1 MADDLT
7 EEIQKLNNRI
17 SELENMLSQILRPL
31 QQVQNSTSH
40 YFRLVQLALE
50 HGGLSPDLVLPE
62 IKDPISQEIIRAL
75 LDRKEQNISEIT
87 ERVRNKRGTASRRI
101 IRLRLSELLDKEIV
115 EKTQKGSLYVYSLT
129 ETVLRKWTKLLGLS
143 QDQSH
148 NKEK

>member
-17 SELENMLSQILRPL
+17 SELENMLSQLLRPL
-31 QQVQNSTSH
+31 QQVQNSTSQ

>member
-1 MADDLT
+1 VADDLT

-17 SELENMLSQILRPL
+17 SELENMLSQLLRPL
-31 QQVQNSTSH
+31 QQVQNSTSQ

-50 HGGLSPDLVLPE
+50 HGGLSTDLVLPD

-101 IRLRLSELLDKEIV
+101 IRLRLSELREKNIV

-143 QDQSH
+143 QNQSQD
-148 NKEK
+148 KEK

>member
-1 MADDLT
+1 VADDLT

-17 SELENMLSQILRPL
+17 SELENMLSQLLRPL
-31 QQVQNSTSH
+31 QQVQNSTSQ

-101 IRLRLSELLDKEIV
+101 IRLRLSELLEKDIV

-129 ETVLRKWTKLLGLS
+129 ETVLQKWTKLLGLS
-143 QDQSH
+143 HDQSH

>member
-1 MADDLT
+1 VADDLT

-17 SELENMLSQILRPL
+17 SELENMLSQLLRPL
-31 QQVQNSTSH
+31 QQVQNSTSQ

-50 HGGLSPDLVLPE
+50 HGGLSPDLILPD

-101 IRLRLSELLDKEIV
+101 IRLRLNELLEKDIV

-129 ETVLRKWTKLLGLS
+129 EAVLQKWTKLLGLS
-143 QDQSH
+143 QNQSQE
-148 NKEK
+148 NKK